1 MLESNNTKSQFFM
14 QKYQLLLH
22 IFLHERTTPLRK
34 SLNNLLEVL
43 YALGRLASSPSA
55 MDAVTH
61 KVVAETLSYYGKITE
76 PNEQF
81 CNYVALLH
89 GLKATRNILNIE
101 RGSTNVLSI
110 SIYSKLS
117 TFLSV
122 IEPNITSMELS
133 QATSKS
139 PMKTKTTSP
148 EDMAKLE
155 TQLAFIFR
163 PTLMLFQDSKFIA
176 GIAGIELAWT
186 KDVHSCCKKIFQC
199 SFLSTDIL
207 TQCGMIYG
215 SIISIICNGFERK
228 SDAVF
233 LSELCNE
240 VDNHTR
246 NSPLL
251 PTLALHRGIIASIDV
266 KVLLSQIRSND
277 HNDEKSHD
285 SSIIYKYMLPII
297 FDAGLKSADVSKR
310 TYAFQTLEQLF
321 KIFCNM

>member
-1 MLESNNTKSQFFM
+1 
-14 QKYQLLLH
+14 
-22 IFLHERTTPLRK
+22 
-34 SLNNLLEVL
+34 
-43 YALGRLASSPSA
+43 
-55 MDAVTH
+55 
-61 KVVAETLSYYGKITE
+61 
-76 PNEQF
+76 
-81 CNYVALLH
+81 
-89 GLKATRNILNIE
+89 
-101 RGSTNVLSI
+101 
-110 SIYSKLS
+110 
-117 TFLSV
+117 
-122 IEPNITSMELS
+122 
-133 QATSKS
+133 
-139 PMKTKTTSP
+139 MKTGTISP
-148 EDMAKLE
+148 EHMAKLE

-163 PTLMLFQDSKFIA
+163 PMLMLFQDPKFIG
-176 GIAGIELAWT
+176 GIAGIEHAWT
-186 KDVHSCCKKIFQC
+186 KGVHSCCKKIFQC

-285 SSIIYKYMLPII
+285 SSIIYKYMLPVI

-321 KIFCNM
+321 RNLLQYVEENDHEGATVENVHSVVNPDLIRTMLHIILQNWEHPSKRVSS